1 MYAWDMGHSH
11 ISCAILLQHGDLYLP
26 MLLIYATADT
36 FSLIILMRLFLYSL
50 KSDFIANFMTQ
61 NSKVLIDCNFFVF
74 AYLWFILYFLYEALH
89 SRELASV

>member
-1 MYAWDMGHSH
+1 
-11 ISCAILLQHGDLYLP
+11 

-36 FSLIILMRLFLYSL
+36 FSLIILMWLFLYSL
-50 KSDFIANFMTQ
+50 KNDFIANFMTQ